1 MGGLPI
7 TSPSLPEASYL
18 SSLNHLHM
26 HMPLD
31 SMNIIWFHQ
40 EFSLLDFPV
49 VQRLR
54 LCDSTAGGLGLITWS
69 EN

>member
-40 EFSLLDFPV
+40 EFSLLDFPRGPAV
-49 VQRLR
+49 KTVILLQE
-54 LCDSTAGGLGLITWS
+54 AWV
-69 EN
+69 